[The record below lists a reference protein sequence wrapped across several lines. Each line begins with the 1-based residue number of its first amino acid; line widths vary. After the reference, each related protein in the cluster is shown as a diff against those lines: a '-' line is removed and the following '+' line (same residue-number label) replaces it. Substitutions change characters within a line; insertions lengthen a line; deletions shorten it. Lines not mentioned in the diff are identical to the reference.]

1 MGEKRRIS
9 LICLISS
16 YFLKFKRGSSS
27 KCEVVFVAVVLFVL
41 FCLFSWLV
49 FVLIKAIFKLFK

>member
-27 KCEVVFVAVVLFVL
+27 KCEVVFVVVVLFVL

-49 FVLIKAIFKLFK
+49 FVLIK